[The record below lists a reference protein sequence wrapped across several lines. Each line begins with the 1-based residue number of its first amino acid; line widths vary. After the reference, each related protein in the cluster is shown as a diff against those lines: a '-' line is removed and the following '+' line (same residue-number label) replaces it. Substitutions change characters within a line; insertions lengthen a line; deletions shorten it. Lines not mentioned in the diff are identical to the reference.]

1 MKDRFE
7 AKLILFIIPALAIWE
22 VLYQLVIIWLIPA
35 AKNDTVQGVG
45 LVDLVA
51 AAWQIYRK
59 KAGTEYE
66 EEDQDA

>member
-22 VLYQLVIIWLIPA
+22 VLYQLGIIRLIPA
-35 AKNDTVQGVG
+35 AKNDTVHGVG
-45 LVDLVA
+45 FVVLVA
-51 AAWQIYRK
+51 AAWLIYRK